1 MAKVGEGDP
10 RWIVS
15 ERTDGANVNSWHWE
29 ERDLS
34 QHTYDQLKGIFA
46 SRDIP
51 VPESLSNAVEYL
63 KIEEVSEISGD
74 VTVAQRK
81 GKMMSYFELKLQLRW
96 TGKMKEDEQ
105 VIRGKLDVAE
115 VDHDEFKNDYEIHV
129 TCQENSANAQKLEG
143 VVRDAGR
150 TTVRKE
156 IEKYFNKLFKD
167 YHIGEQLKSGTV
179 MPPPPPTSKTAAS
192 GTACAAA
199 AESTPGSN
207 KAQSDKRSSLTK
219 DTEAT
224 SFSWKMRWRVP
235 VEELYAALTDPLRAS
250 AYTRSAATM
259 DVKAGGQFSFLGGV
273 ISGYYVDVQPPTLL
287 KLQWRLRSWP
297 VGVHSSVVMQL
308 LKEEPGVTILEF
320 AQSGIPAGQLL
331 SVQEGW
337 RANFFDA
344 IKAVFGYSLEY
355 L

>member
-34 QHTYDQLKGIFA
+34 QHTYGQLKNIFA
-46 SRDIP
+46 NRDIP
-51 VPESLSNAVEYL
+51 VPANLSDAVEYL
-63 KIEEVSEISGD
+63 KVEEVSEISGD

-81 GKMMSYFELKLQLRW
+81 GKMMCYFELKVQLRW
-96 TGKMKEDEQ
+96 AGKMREDDT
-105 VIRGKLDVAE
+105 VIKGKMEIAE
-115 VDHDEFKNDYEIHV
+115 VDHDEFKNDYDITV
-129 TCQENSANAQKLEG
+129 TCQENSANAQQLES
-143 VVRDAGR
+143 VVRAAGR

-156 IEKYFNKLFKD
+156 IEAYFDVLFKE
-167 YHIGEQLKSGTV
+167 YHIGQQLKSGAA
-179 MPPPPPTSKTAAS
+179 MPPPPPPPSSASAATSAGAPETGKKATPADQAKSTAAKS
-192 GTACAAA
+192 
-199 AESTPGSN
+199 
-207 KAQSDKRSSLTK
+207 SD
-219 DTEAT
+219 AT
-224 SFSWKMRWRVP
+224 SFAWKMRWGVP
-235 VEELYAALTDPLRAS
+235 LEELYAALTDPRRAS
-250 AYTRSAATM
+250 AYTRSAAAM

-287 KLQWRLRSWP
+287 KQQWRLGSWP
-297 VGVHSSVVMQL
+297 VGVHSSVVLQL
-308 LKEEPGVTILEF
+308 VKDEPGVTILEF
-320 AQSGIPAGQLL
+320 AQSGIPAGQLQ

-355 L
+355 I

>member
-15 ERTDGANVNSWHWE
+15 ERTDGANVNAWHWE

-34 QHTYDQLKGIFA
+34 QQTYDQLKGLFA
-46 SRDIP
+46 NRDIP
-51 VPESLSNAVEYL
+51 LPENLAPSVEYL

-81 GKMMSYFELKLQLRW
+81 GKMMCYFELKLQLRW
-96 TGKMKEDEQ
+96 VGKVKDDEK
-105 VIRGKLDVAE
+105 VIRGKLDVSE
-115 VDHDEFKNDYEIHV
+115 VDHDEFKNDYDIVV
-129 TCQENSANAQKLEG
+129 TCQESSANAQLLEG
-143 VVRDAGR
+143 VVRTAGR
-150 TTVRKE
+150 TTVRTE
-156 IEKYFNKLFKD
+156 IEKYFDVLFEE
-167 YHIGEQLKSGTV
+167 YHIGKQLKSGTA
-179 MPPPPPTSKTAAS
+179 MPPPPSASTTATAATTTAAS
-192 GTACAAA
+192 GKA
-199 AESTPGSN
+199 AE
-207 KAQSDKRSSLTK
+207 KSSSSAA
-219 DTEAT
+219 EAT
-224 SFSWKMRWRVP
+224 SFSWKMRWGVP
-235 VEELYAALTDPLRAS
+235 LEELYAALTDPRRAS
-250 AYTRSAATM
+250 AYTRSAASM

-287 KLQWRLRSWP
+287 KQQWRLGSWP
-297 VGVHSSVVMQL
+297 VGVHSSVVLQL
-308 LKEEPGVTILEF
+308 VKEEPGVTILEF
-320 AQSGIPAGQLL
+320 AQSGIPAGQLQ